1 MIGMVRGE
9 LVERTTGDVIV
20 DTGGVGYRVLVSPS
34 TAALLEPAST
44 VTLHTHLHVREDA
57 LTLYGFPTRGERQC
71 FEALIGAHG
80 VGPALALAILSV
92 HRPDD
97 LRLAVANDDV
107 DALCLVPGVGRKTA
121 TRLVL
126 ELKSRLDL
134 PADDPASVLG
144 PGGGA
149 SSALAEVREALTSL
163 GYAPEEIREAVRSL
177 PSEGDTSVLLR
188 EALSKLAGP
197 TSMSGAR

>member
-1 MIGMVRGE
+1 MIGLVRGE
-9 LVERTTGDVIV
+9 LLERTTGDVIV
-20 DTGGVGYRVLVSPS
+20 DTGGVGYRVLVSPA
-34 TAALLEPAST
+34 TAALLEPGAP

-57 LTLYGFPTRGERQC
+57 LTLYGFPSRAERQC

-126 ELKSRLDL
+126 ELKSRLDV
-134 PADDPASVLG
+134 AHDPASVLG
-144 PGGGA
+144 PVGAA
-149 SSALAEVREALTSL
+149 SSALAEVREALTAL
-163 GYAPEEIREAVRSL
+163 GYGPDEVREGVRDL
-177 PSEGDTSVLLR
+177 PVDGDTSVLLR
-188 EALSKLAGP
+188 EALTKLAGP
-197 TSMSGAR
+197 TSMSSAR

>member
-1 MIGMVRGE
+1 MIGLVRGE

-20 DTGGVGYRVLVSPS
+20 DTGGVGYRVLVSPA
-34 TAALLEPAST
+34 TAALLEPGST
-44 VTLHTHLHVREDA
+44 ITLHTHLHVREDA
-57 LTLYGFPTRGERQC
+57 LTLYGFPTRTERQC

-126 ELKSRLDL
+126 ELKSRLDV

-144 PGGGA
+144 PGGGP
-149 SSALAEVREALTSL
+149 SSAVAEVREALAAL
-163 GYAPEEIREAVRSL
+163 GYGPDEVREAVRDL
-177 PSEGDTSVLLR
+177 PADGDTSVLLR
-188 EALSKLAGP
+188 EALTKLAVA
-197 TSMSGAR
+197 TR